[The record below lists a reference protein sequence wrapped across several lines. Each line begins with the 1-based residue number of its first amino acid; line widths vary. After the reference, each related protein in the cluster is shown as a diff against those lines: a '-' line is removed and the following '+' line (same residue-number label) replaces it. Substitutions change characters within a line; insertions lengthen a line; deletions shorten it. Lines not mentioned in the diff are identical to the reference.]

1 MGKKILHLS
10 HTDIRTDSRIL
21 KELKALTM
29 AGYSVSAI
37 GVELNEN
44 VVRDKNVVGIDI
56 KTIKIWSKK
65 LAFMPKAVCHFMTVI
80 EIVFKFFIASI
91 RFKPN
96 IIHCHDTVVL
106 PLGVLCKL
114 FTRAKLIYDAHELES
129 DRNGLSKTLGKL
141 TFVVEKSLWLFIDAL
156 IVVSPSIEKW
166 YLENVGVKK
175 SIIVMNSPE
184 YPPSEDKGEN
194 TDHEYL
200 RRHFDI
206 PEESKIFLYIGLLA
220 PGRGIEMLVN
230 VFSSVD
236 NASLVFIGYGPLSA
250 KLKSYAHKG
259 MNIYVHDA
267 VAHYD
272 VVPIVKSADFGF
284 CLIENVS
291 LSDYYSLP
299 NKLFEYAFSGIH
311 VIGSNF
317 PDIKYVVEHYGLGQI
332 CNLCEEEL
340 KICVEAVI
348 LEQPPTVDRHSLV
361 ELSWDNQASKLIS
374 LYKYFID

>member
-1 MGKKILHLS
+1 MKKKILHLS

-21 KELKALTM
+21 KELKALSS

-37 GVELNEN
+37 GVELNES
-44 VVRDKNVVGIDI
+44 VVTDKHVIGIDI

-65 LAFMPKAVCHFMTVI
+65 LAFMPKTLVHFMTVI
-80 EIVFKFFIASI
+80 EIIFKFFIASI
-91 RFKPN
+91 RFRPN

-106 PLGVLCKL
+106 PLGVLSKF
-114 FTRAKLIYDAHELES
+114 FTKAKLIYDAHELES

-141 TFVVEKSLWLFIDAL
+141 TLMVEKTLWRFIDSL

-166 YLENVGVKK
+166 YLESVGEKK

-184 YPPSEDKGEN
+184 YNPSEDNN
-194 TDHEYL
+194 THSEYL
-200 RRHFDI
+200 RRHFGISD
-206 PEESKIFLYIGLLA
+206 ESKIFLYIGLLA
-220 PGRGIEMLVN
+220 PGRGIEMLVD
-230 VFSSVD
+230 VFSSID
-236 NASLVFIGYGPLSA
+236 NVSLVFLGYGPLA
-250 KLKSYAHKG
+250 PKLKTYASKG
-259 MNIYVHDA
+259 INIYVHDA

-299 NKLFEYAFSGIH
+299 NKLFEYAFAGVH
-311 VIGSNF
+311 VIASNF
-317 PDIKYVVEHYGLGQI
+317 PDIKYVVEHYELGLT

-340 KICVEAVI
+340 KICVEAVMLDKAI
-348 LEQPPTVDRHSLV
+348 ADKHSLF

-374 LYKYFID
+374 LYKFFLD